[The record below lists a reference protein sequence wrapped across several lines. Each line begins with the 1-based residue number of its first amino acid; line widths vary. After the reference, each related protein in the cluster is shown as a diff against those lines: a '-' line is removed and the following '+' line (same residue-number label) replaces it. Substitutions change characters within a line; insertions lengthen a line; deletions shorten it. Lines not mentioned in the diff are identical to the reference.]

1 MTDLE
6 FIDEEFQFLDKVKHC
21 SSYLRMKEI
30 SYEIEKDEKLIS
42 LAKERDSYF
51 SKSLNEEEE
60 EKKQNLL
67 LLFSQKDDELRNQP
81 LMKEYL
87 SLYQPL
93 QKLMR
98 KLSDELTRKMK
109 S

>member
-6 FIDEEFQFLDKVKHC
+6 FMNEEFQFLDKVKHC

-30 SYEIEKDEKLIS
+30 SQEMEKDEKLFS

-51 SKSLNEEEE
+51 SKSLNEKEED
-60 EKKQNLL
+60 KKRNLL
-67 LLFSQKDDELRNQP
+67 LLFSQKDEELRNYP

-98 KLSDELTRKMK
+98 KLSDELTRKIK